1 MRRFLR
7 FHIDI
12 TDISMIWTNV
22 VQKRIMLLM
31 FSSVLSLFR
40 LQYLFGPFNRERKR
54 KKKKVHIA
62 HLETN
67 SWYLLW
73 DMQIANLLLSVTFNC
88 WINWTYLFF
97 FVNSDRIKTH
107 DRCDD
112 LNHWKYTH
120 LNVIKDGK
128 NEFRSNVQYWLNE
141 QQRCNTEHLW
151 F

>member
-40 LQYLFGPFNRERKR
+40 LQYLFGPFNRRTKK

-97 FVNSDRIKTH
+97 LSSDRIKTH

-120 LNVIKDGK
+120 LNVIKDRK
-128 NEFRSNVQYWLNE
+128 TEFRSNVQYWLNE
-141 QQRCNTEHLW
+141 QQRCNTEHLC